1 MWKEAIQVELNSR
14 LKHKVFG
21 PIVRT
26 PEGVMPVGYKWV
38 FVRKQNEKNEII
50 RNKVRLVAEGF
61 SQRPGIDYKETYAL
75 VIDAITF
82 RFFISLVAKETLD
95 MRLMDIV
102 TAYLYRSLNDD
113 IYMKILET
121 YKMPETYNPTS

>member
-38 FVRKQNEKNEII
+38 FIRKRNEKN
-50 RNKVRLVAEGF
+50 
-61 SQRPGIDYKETYAL
+61 
-75 VIDAITF
+75 
-82 RFFISLVAKETLD
+82 
-95 MRLMDIV
+95 
-102 TAYLYRSLNDD
+102 
-113 IYMKILET
+113 
-121 YKMPETYNPTS
+121 